1 MTTEKPILFEVR
13 LADFERAIEERFK
26 PALRAAIEQVTCEF
40 IAEIAAATTVAEVE
54 GGE

>member
-1 MTTEKPILFEVR
+1 MNETVIRMEVN
-13 LADFERAIEERFK
+13 LPDFDRQIEERFK